1 MFLLFGFIFIVYPKK
16 RALVSAFRVFVFC
29 DKCQYFGYQSVIIYI
44 EDFCRFTVEGNKD
57 GSQSFSGRVR
67 FKFDICV
74 NIHPCDRVFTFLFVF
89 FCCVYQRGI
98 IFFFASG
105 FSMI

>member
-1 MFLLFGFIFIVYPKK
+1 MCLLFGFIFIVYLKK

-74 NIHPCDRVFTFLFVF
+74 NIHPCLYLPFRLLLLRISARN
-89 FCCVYQRGI
+89 Y
-98 IFFFASG
+98 IFQHRDFR
-105 FSMI
+105 